1 MLVFHKRLAVTVII
15 PFVLQATLMSQTS
28 VARVAMEQYIV
39 SNITRVVVTQFKKVS
54 MSNIW
59 SKFYEQNNVF
69 HSQF

>member
-54 MSNIW
+54 VSNIW